1 MLSQAQQKALMR
13 KYSGSQLR
21 STAKRPLQRQLTAK
35 SAAQAADPP
44 LLQDEHPLK
53 SATAKQRQ
61 ELVSWDAAK
70 VQNFL
75 PQRACLKPAGMET
88 LSLQQDHRSLQTGN
102 YSAEQQQAYCVYK
115 NYQHGYLAFDQ
126 SKNSA
131 LQQREGHSACGTRA
145 STIIAESNAPVLGE
159 SHVHYRTGILLGS
172 WAVACNELAAS
183 MTKIKALWDLIPI
196 CDSGRHSRA
205 KGNQGKLSE
214 IIPKTY
220 FPVVPVGL
228 KETGSVKDDS
238 ARRRAQN
245 GVNFLRLHR
254 DLLLQTGIVA
264 SLSCLAV
271 LLCAVENMFPHLVSM
286 FASLPAVC

>member
-1 MLSQAQQKALMR
+1 MLSQAQQKALLR
-13 KYSGSQLR
+13 KYSGSQMR

-35 SAAQAADPP
+35 CAAQAADPP
-44 LLQDEHPLK
+44 LLQDEHPLE
-53 SATAKQRQ
+53 SAKQRQ

-70 VQNFL
+70 VPNFL
-75 PQRACLKPAGMET
+75 PQRACFKPAGMET

-131 LQQREGHSACGTRA
+131 LQQREGHSAYGTRA

-159 SHVHYRTGILLGS
+159 SHVHYRTGSFLGS

-183 MTKIKALWDLIPI
+183 MTKTKALWDLIPI
-196 CDSGRHSRA
+196 CDSGRHSTA
-205 KGNQGKLSE
+205 KGNQDKLSE
-214 IIPKTY
+214 IIPKTS
-220 FPVVPVGL
+220 FPVVQVGL

-238 ARRRAQN
+238 ARRTAQN

-264 SLSCLAV
+264 SP
-271 LLCAVENMFPHLVSM
+271 N
-286 FASLPAVC
+286 